1 VIRSMTGFGRA
12 ELAQAEI
19 VLGVEV
25 RTVNS
30 RHLDVRVRMPRELQV
45 AEAAVRDCATKC
57 FGRGQV
63 DLAVR
68 APDGRSLEPRL
79 EIDLATARSYTEAV
93 RTLRAELGLASEL
106 SVGELL
112 GLPGVARL
120 REPAFADAALLSR
133 LEQAVREACTECVA
147 MRQREGTAL
156 DQELRRRLAGIESLL
171 EQVERRADEIRGGL
185 RARLE
190 KRLAVLAPD
199 VEVNAGRLEQEVV
212 LFADRLDVTEETVR
226 LRSHLEQF
234 RETLESD
241 GPVGR
246 KLEFLLQEFGREIN
260 TIGSKASDSPISR
273 CVVELKTE
281 LEKLREQVQNVE

>member
-12 ELAQAEI
+12 ELAHGEI
-19 VLGVEV
+19 ALGVEV

-30 RHLDVRVRMPRELQV
+30 RHLDVRVRLPRELQS
-45 AEAAVRDCATKC
+45 AEAMVRECASGV

-63 DLAVR
+63 DLQVR
-68 APDGRSLEPRL
+68 ALEGRALEPRL

-112 GLPGVARL
+112 ALPGVSRL
-120 REPAFADAALLSR
+120 REPALADGALLGA
-133 LEQAVREACTECVA
+133 LEQAVREACKATAA
-147 MRQREGTAL
+147 MRQREGEAL
-156 DQELRRRLAGIESLL
+156 DQELRRRLRGLEALL
-171 EQVERRADEIRGGL
+171 EEVERRADEIRGGL

-190 KRLAVLAPD
+190 KRLAALAPD

-212 LFADRLDVTEETVR
+212 LFADRMDVTEETVR

-234 RETLESD
+234 RETLETE

-246 KLEFLLQEFGREIN
+246 KLEFLLQELGREIN
-260 TIGSKASDSPISR
+260 TIGSKASDGPIGR

-281 LEKLREQVQNVE
+281 LEKLREQVLNVE